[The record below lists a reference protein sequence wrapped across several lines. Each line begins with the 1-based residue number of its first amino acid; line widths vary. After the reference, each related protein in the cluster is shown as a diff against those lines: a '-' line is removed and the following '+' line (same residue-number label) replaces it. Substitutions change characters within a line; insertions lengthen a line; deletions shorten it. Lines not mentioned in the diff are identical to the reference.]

1 MIELCIAKL
10 FMYPRVLK
18 PLGFYNFG
26 QLKITCA
33 LTDDHHSMHQIPS
46 VFFFNNMVLNEKN
59 EVMIALSIAKIHFP
73 RFLKPLG
80 FLKFQQSE

>member
-10 FMYPRVLK
+10 FMYPRKHLD
-18 PLGFYNFG
+18 PQAHGFSHNIE

-33 LTDDHHSMHQIPS
+33 LTDDHHSMHWIPS
-46 VFFFNNMVLNEKN
+46 VLSFNNMVLNEKN

-73 RFLKPLG
+73 QVLG
-80 FLKFQQSE
+80 SSSP